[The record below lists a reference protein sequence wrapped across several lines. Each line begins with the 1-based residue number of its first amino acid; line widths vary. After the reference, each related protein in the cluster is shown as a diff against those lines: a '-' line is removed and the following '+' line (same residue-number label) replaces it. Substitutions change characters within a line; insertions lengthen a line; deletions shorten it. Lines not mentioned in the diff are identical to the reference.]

1 MPAPDARHVVVIH
14 QQDGTDVRV
23 GKVCRT
29 LAGQHRVTYLGW
41 NRDLVETAA
50 DLGTSGRVLFVRR
63 GQYGAG
69 TVWVRFAFMWWL
81 VRQLWRLRPDTV
93 VVVNEELALPLVL
106 LRPLLGY
113 RLLIDIHDPLA
124 DRVLVPGMRWLLRL
138 IQTFARS
145 GSDRLWVTDEARFAR
160 VGLRHRHKTVI
171 LPNYPNRP
179 KFGLQD
185 TQTDLSSPQVS
196 IAVLGSLH
204 ANRGV
209 DILRQAMER
218 SGDCRVEAAGWIADE
233 VSRSFCELPNVKFHG
248 VVDQQQSLRLMSSCD
263 LVFCFYNPEI
273 PNNRNASPNK
283 VYEAICLGKRCVIN
297 EEAQVSQWVLA
308 NRFGYVCRYADVAAL
323 ADILRSV
330 KADLPAHRLPDQRL
344 VEFARSKLYWEVAEP
359 ALLGSI

>member
-1 MPAPDARHVVVIH
+1 MPVPEAKHVVVIH

-29 LAGQHRVTYLGW
+29 LSGAHRVTYLGW
-41 NRDLVETAA
+41 NREMVETAP
-50 DLGTSGRVLFVRR
+50 DLGASARVLFVRR

-69 TVWVRFAFMWWL
+69 TVMVRFAFLWWL
-81 VRQLWRLRPDTV
+81 VRQLWGLRPDAV
-93 VVVNEELALPLVL
+93 VVVNEELALPLAL
-106 LRPLLGY
+106 LRPFIGC

-124 DRVLVPGMRWLLRL
+124 DRVVVPGMRWLLRL
-138 IQTFARS
+138 IQTIARS
-145 GSDRLWVTDEARFAR
+145 GSDRLWVTDEARYGR
-160 VGLRHRHKTVI
+160 LSPRHRQKAVI

-179 KFGLQD
+179 KFRLQD
-185 TQTDLSSPQVS
+185 VSTDLSSTQVS

-204 ANRGV
+204 ANRGI
-209 DILRQAMER
+209 DILRQAME
-218 SGDCRVEAAGWIADE
+218 SCGDCRVEAAGWIADE
-233 VSRSFCELPNVKFHG
+233 VSKRFCEMPTVRFHG
-248 VVDQQQSLRLMSSCD
+248 VIDQQQSLRLMSSCD

-323 ADILRSV
+323 AEILRAV
-330 KADLPAHRLPDQRL
+330 KRDLPAHRVPDQRL
-344 VEFARSKLYWEVAEP
+344 VEFAESKLYWEVAEP
-359 ALLGSI
+359 ALLGSV